1 VAAIVAAAA
10 RPASHET
17 SWSVSDPAPALVL
30 ENIVVAFGA
39 LKAVDDV
46 SVTVKGGERHAI
58 IGPNGAGKTTLF
70 NAITGVTL
78 PTAGRVI
85 FEDMDI
91 TRKPVQF
98 RARMGVSRTFQI
110 TNLFPSLTVDEN
122 MQLAVRGSGGGKFS
136 MLGNVRLTPE
146 QAERTNSAL
155 SISRLDKRGSV
166 VVSEL
171 SYGEQ
176 RQLEMAMALV
186 AKPRLLLLDEP
197 AAGLSPS
204 ERVIVTEIIRS
215 LPRDLTVVL
224 IEHDM
229 ELVLNLVERVT
240 CLNNGQMLAEGT
252 PNEIRDNQRVQDVY
266 LGKAR

>member
-1 VAAIVAAAA
+1 M
-10 RPASHET
+10 SYH
-17 SWSVSDPAPALVL
+17 VSEAALVL

-39 LKAVDDV
+39 LKAVDNV
-46 SVTVKGGERHAI
+46 SITVKRGERRAI

-78 PTAGRVI
+78 PTAGTINFEGMVI
-85 FEDMDI
+85 
-91 TRKPVQF
+91 TNKPAEQ
-98 RARMGVSRTFQI
+98 RARMGISRTFQI

-122 MQLAVRGSGGGKFS
+122 MQLALRGTGKGKFS
-136 MLGNVRLTPE
+136 MFGASTLTAE
-146 QAERTNSAL
+146 QKERVAAAL
-155 SISRLDKRGSV
+155 SISRLAQRGAT

-197 AAGLSPS
+197 AAGLSPA
-204 ERVIVTEIIRS
+204 ERTIVVEIIRA
-215 LPRDLTVVL
+215 LPKDLTMVL

-229 ELVLNLVERVT
+229 ELVLNLVDWVT
-240 CLNNGQMLAEGT
+240 CLNNGQMLAEGS
-252 PNEIRDNQRVQDVY
+252 PQDIRNNQHVQDVY
-266 LGKAR
+266 LGKARGDA

>member
-1 VAAIVAAAA
+1 M
-10 RPASHET
+10 SCF
-17 SWSVSDPAPALVL
+17 VSESAPALVL

-39 LKAVDDV
+39 LKAVDDI
-46 SVTVKGGERHAI
+46 SITVNRGERHAI

-78 PTAGRVI
+78 PTAGRVV
-85 FEDMDI
+85 FEGEGI
-91 TRKPVQF
+91 TRKPAQQ

-110 TNLFPSLTVDEN
+110 TNLFPSLTVEEN
-122 MQLAVRGSGGGKFS
+122 MQLAVRGTGEGKFS
-136 MLGNVRLTPE
+136 MLGAPRLTSE
-146 QAERTNSAL
+146 QAERADAAL

-166 VVSEL
+166 VVKEL

-186 AKPRLLLLDEP
+186 ARPRLLLLDEP
-197 AAGLSPS
+197 AAGLSPA
-204 ERVIVTEIIRS
+204 ERVIVAEIIRS
-215 LPRDLTVVL
+215 LPKDLTMVL

-252 PNEIRDNQRVQDVY
+252 PNEIRNNQRVQDVY

>member
-1 VAAIVAAAA
+1 MSDL
-10 RPASHET
+10 AS
-17 SWSVSDPAPALVL
+17 ALVL

-46 SVTVKGGERHAI
+46 SFVVQTGERHAI

-70 NAITGVTL
+70 NAVTGVKP
-78 PTAGRVI
+78 PTTGRVI
-85 FEDMDI
+85 FEGQDV
-91 TRKPVQF
+91 TRRSVQR
-98 RARMGVSRTFQI
+98 RARMGISRTFQI

-122 MQLAVRGSGGGKFS
+122 MQLAVRGNGEGKFS
-136 MLGNVRLTPE
+136 MLGTAQLNAE
-146 QAERTNSAL
+146 QAERAASAL
-155 SISRLDKRGSV
+155 SISRLDKRGAV

-186 AKPRLLLLDEP
+186 ARPRLLLLDEP
-197 AAGLSPS
+197 AAGLSPA
-204 ERVIVTEIIRS
+204 ERVIVAEIIQS
-215 LPRDLTVVL
+215 LPRDLTMVL

-229 ELVLNLVERVT
+229 ELVLKLVERVT

-252 PNEIRDNQRVQDVY
+252 PDEIRNNQLVQDVY